1 MFAGKETDMTKI
13 PDPQHP
19 MNRDDDPRI
28 GTDCASGSITVVGGY
43 RSRLRRSG
51 AIRAMTWRSRVGV
64 VALAAVIATGCST
77 STGSTPVRAPSGSP
91 ATSTS
96 TTVAQPAAHG
106 VEAAIGAV
114 PWSQVGPGWTLATW
128 SPAPSLALG
137 MSPPPGAPTRA
148 TATTTL
154 FLVDP
159 AGGRYAITTFPPPG
173 DGESPSLVDW
183 SGDGSHAL
191 FYAAQARGPSTVIT
205 VDLHTGTQTTFT
217 VADGFGVTPRYTGPE
232 GKAVLLTKSSGSAA
246 SLVRLDLAGNLQ
258 LRYPT
263 DRLGSTF
270 NGAYLSTPDGTR
282 LVLGTAA
289 GLVMIDN
296 DGTVGAT
303 LSIPGKTYCTPMRW
317 WDGKLGT
324 TVLAKCDGT
333 GNGSRLWLVP
343 IDGSTPTAL
352 TAPNSGQ
359 QGPDLGDV
367 NAWRL
372 PAGTYVQYQGGCG
385 AIHLG
390 KLDANGTVTPVSV
403 PDVDV
408 HHSIFVVGVNGGD
421 LDLQAM
427 VAGCAPSE
435 SLIDY
440 NPAAGTST
448 VLLGPPLNGGAVITA
463 VPYPGQK

>member
-1 MFAGKETDMTKI
+1 
-13 PDPQHP
+13 
-19 MNRDDDPRI
+19 
-28 GTDCASGSITVVGGY
+28 
-43 RSRLRRSG
+43 
-51 AIRAMTWRSRVGV
+51 MTWRSRVGV
-64 VALAAVIATGCST
+64 VALAAVIAAGCST
-77 STGSTPVRAPSGSP
+77 STGSTAVRAPSGSP

-96 TTVAQPAAHG
+96 TTAAQPAAHG

-128 SPAPSLALG
+128 SPAPSLAMG
-137 MSPPPGAPTRA
+137 MSPPPGAPTRE

-154 FLVDP
+154 YLVDP
-159 AGGRYAITTFPPPG
+159 AGGRYAITIFPPPG
-173 DGESPSLVDW
+173 DGESPRLVDW

-205 VDLHTGTQTTFT
+205 VDLHSGTQTTFT
-217 VADGFGVTPRYTGPE
+217 IVGFEFTPRYSGPE
-232 GKAVLLTKSSGSAA
+232 GKAVLLAKSSGPPW
-246 SLVRLDLAGNLQ
+246 SLVRVDLAGNLQ

-263 DRLGSTF
+263 DKLGSTYS
-270 NGAYLSTPDGTR
+270 GAYLSTSDGTR
-282 LVLGTAA
+282 LVLGTST
-289 GLVMIDN
+289 GLVLMGN
-296 DGTVGAT
+296 DGTVGST
-303 LSIPGKTYCTPMRW
+303 LSIPGQTDCRPSRW
-317 WDGKLGT
+317 WDGKLNT
-324 TVLAKCDGT
+324 TVLATCDAAGT
-333 GNGSRLWLVP
+333 SASRTSRLWLVP
-343 IDGSTPTAL
+343 IDGGAPTAL

-359 QGPDLGDV
+359 QSPDLGDV
-367 NAWRL
+367 NAWQL
-372 PAGTYVQYQGGCG
+372 PAGTYVQYLGGCG

-408 HHSIFVVGVNGGD
+408 HHSILVVGVNGGD

-427 VAGCAPSE
+427 VAGCAPSQ

-448 VLLGPPLNGGAVITA
+448 VLLGPPLNGGAVMAA